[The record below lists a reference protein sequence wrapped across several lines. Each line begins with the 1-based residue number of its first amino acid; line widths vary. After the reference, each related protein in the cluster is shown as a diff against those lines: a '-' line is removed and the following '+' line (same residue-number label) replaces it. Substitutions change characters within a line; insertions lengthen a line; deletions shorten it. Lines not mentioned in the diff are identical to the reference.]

1 MAKKFCEKCF
11 EPSEMSNFEC
21 RKCGGSSFVHKLTDA
36 GYCDCG
42 IPDIEGTMCKKC
54 SQQINPSRLAK
65 LGKSGFTIASASEV
79 KTPTPAKRGEAKELQ
94 LSSATGKTI
103 DDLIRAQNRTTHAV
117 RAFVRFLFIQ
127 LSAMTLGIF
136 IWNLSLGMADA
147 ESCAYDGTNCSGNSA
162 LQVVA
167 ALVVLG
173 GIIWS
178 SSAGWSELEKS
189 NID

>member
-11 EPSEMSNFEC
+11 TPSEMSNFEC
-21 RKCGGSSFVHKLTDA
+21 TQCGGSSFVHKLPSSD
-36 GYCDCG
+36 YCDCG
-42 IPDIEGTMCKKC
+42 IPDVEGNICKKC
-54 SQQINPSRLAK
+54 TQEINPSRLVK
-65 LGKSGFTIASASEV
+65 LGKSGST
-79 KTPTPAKRGEAKELQ
+79 TTPAAAPKAQAAAKKGEVGDVPLF
-94 LSSATGKTI
+94 SATGKTI

-127 LSAMTLGIF
+127 LSAMTLGAF

-147 ESCAYDGTNCSGNSA
+147 ESCAYDGTNCDGNSA
-162 LQVVA
+162 LQIVA
-167 ALVVLG
+167 GLVVLG